1 MATWS
6 NSKSRNNATFTGKFR
21 HGKEPTL
28 GDLENKTF
36 TDTIFED
43 GKAIEDL
50 TFDELAEQ
58 AWSNKSKNSATF
70 SNNKTRN

>member
-6 NSKSRNNATFTGKFR
+6 NSKSRNTATFTGKFR
-21 HGKEPTL
+21 HGKAPTM
-28 GDLENKTF
+28 GDLSDKTF
-36 TDTIFED
+36 TDDIFLD
-43 GKAIEDL
+43 GRELKDI

-58 AWSNKSKNSATF
+58 SWSNKSKNSATF